1 MRKSM
6 AISGSQITVEVL
18 QTYSVQRKSVVNVSI
33 NLNAPNGALTTND
46 TEFGEDSLQSREMP
60 YVVNET

>member
-6 AISGSQITVEVL
+6 VISGSLTTVEVL
-18 QTYSVQRKSVVNVSI
+18 QTYSVRRRSVVSVSI

-46 TEFGEDSLQSREMP
+46 TEFGEDSLQSRETP